1 MGVDVRMA
9 DRSDLERIREVGAR
23 AGSRDVDDSYLTFVA
38 AEGRLVVAIADGTL
52 VGYAGAVPVGAVTM
66 ISDLFVDPSAQRRG
80 TGAMLAAAVVAGSR
94 AVQTCSSQHPAAS
107 SVYSRLGL
115 EVRDRLLYVR
125 GTCVGGGDPLAATRW
140 RHGRASLARYFE
152 SIGAVVS
159 ADAVVCEHDDA
170 VEVLRLQAPYPVEA
184 VRLLLKAF
192 PAGRPVRACVP
203 ESSSVAR
210 WMLEHGFDVTD
221 HDIVMAQP
229 NVVLDTVPSLVHPG
243 LW

>member
-1 MGVDVRMA
+1 MGVDVRLA
-9 DRSDLERIREVGAR
+9 DRSDLERMREVGDR
-23 AGSRDVDDSYLTFVA
+23 AGSPDVDDGYLTFVA
-38 AEGRLVVAIADGTL
+38 AEGRLVVAIDDGNV
-52 VGYAGAVPVGAVTM
+52 VGYAGAVPVGDVTM
-66 ISDLFVDPSAQRRG
+66 ISDLFVDPSAQHRG
-80 TGAMLAAAVVAGSR
+80 AGAMLAAAVVAGSR
-94 AVQTCSSQHPAAS
+94 AVQTCSSRHPAAS

-125 GTCVGGGDPLAATRW
+125 GTCVGGSDPLAATPW
-140 RHGRASLARYFE
+140 RHGRDSLTRYFG

-159 ADAVVCEHDDA
+159 ADAVVCEHDDV
-170 VEVLRLQAPYPVEA
+170 VEVLRLQAPRPVEA
-184 VRLLLKAF
+184 LRNLLKAF

-203 ESSSVAR
+203 ESSSLAR

-229 NVVLDTVPSLVHPG
+229 DVALDTAPSLVHPG